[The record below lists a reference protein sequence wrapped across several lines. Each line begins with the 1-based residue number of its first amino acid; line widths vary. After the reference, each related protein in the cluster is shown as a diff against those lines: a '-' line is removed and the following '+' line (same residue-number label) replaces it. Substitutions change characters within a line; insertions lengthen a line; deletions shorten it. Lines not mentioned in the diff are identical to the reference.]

1 MKIKLKRNLD
11 YRFYNYQTIQ
21 MITSINIEMLS
32 TKEIDNLFRKE
43 EVIIKVDLLDWLII
57 KVSRLFKR
65 R

>member
-57 KVSRLFKR
+57 KVNRLFKR